1 MYKHF
6 FSNKFADVQHEVA
19 SAHDGQLQVH
29 SLVVQNSASGD
40 AFQLLQDC
48 REQVRSIFFHEQVDG
63 DPNRLIQAQ
72 LRLSIHMVRV
82 KDNDE
87 VNREDK
93 WISGNMSVLHR
104 MEDFDDWWYEQT
116 SSCEKFAEVYTIL
129 MAAGGL
135 CTA

>member
-1 MYKHF
+1 
-6 FSNKFADVQHEVA
+6 VQHEVA

-48 REQVRSIFFHEQVDG
+48 REQVRNILLEQVDG

-116 SSCEKFAEVYTIL
+116 SSCEKFVEAYNTL
-129 MAAGGL
+129 WR
-135 CTA
+135 